1 MTVLTAPRSD
11 AAMVDGRDADQHET
25 RGRGASAGGEKMR
38 VLVIHN
44 LYQQP
49 GGEDFISA
57 AEADLLAAHGHAVE
71 QLVFDNDAIAPQRS
85 ALDSARLAGMTVWS
99 RQGYAT
105 VRDAIHTFRPDVV
118 HFHNTFPLI
127 SPAGYYAARAERVPV
142 VQTLH
147 NFRLLC
153 ANGLFYR
160 DGHIC
165 EDCIGKAVPLPG
177 VVHACYRDSR
187 AASGAVVAM
196 LTAHRTLRTWTR
208 MVDRYIVTGEFLRQK
223 FLKGGLPA
231 EKMAIKPNFV
241 ADPSAGDGRGKYALF
256 VGRLSPEKGIR
267 TLLGAWE
274 RLGGT
279 IPLKI
284 AGDGPLAADV
294 ADAQRRLP
302 GIEWLGR
309 LSPAAVTTAMQN
321 AALLV
326 FPSEWYEGQPR
337 TILESFATGTPV
349 VAANL
354 GAMGELI
361 REGHTGVHFTPGDPG
376 DLARAVTDLF
386 ARPADLARMRAGA
399 RADFEAYYS
408 AEANYHGL
416 IDIYAAVSTER
427 RIRASRMP
435 WNDFANEER

>member
-1 MTVLTAPRSD
+1 MIVCIAPGSD
-11 AAMVDGRDADQHET
+11 AALVGDRDADQHQAP
-25 RGRGASAGGEKMR
+25 GRDATMGGEKMR

-49 GGEDFISA
+49 GGEDFIAA
-57 AEADLLAAHGHAVE
+57 AEAGLLAAHGHAVE
-71 QLVFDNDAIAPQRS
+71 QLILDNDAIAPHRS
-85 ALDSARLAGMTVWS
+85 PLDSARLAGTTVWS
-99 RQGYAT
+99 RQGHAA
-105 VRDAIHTFRPDVV
+105 VRDAIRTFRPDVV

-165 EDCIGKAVPLPG
+165 EDCLGKTVPLPG
-177 VVHACYRDSR
+177 VIHACYRDSR
-187 AASGAVVAM
+187 TASGAVVAM
-196 LTAHRTLRTWTR
+196 LTAHRALRTWTR
-208 MVDRYIVTGEFLRQK
+208 MVDRYVVTGEFLRQK
-223 FLKGGLPA
+223 FLQGGLPA

-241 ADPSAGDGRGKYALF
+241 ADPSIGDGRGNYALF

-267 TLLGAWE
+267 TLLRAWE
-274 RLGGT
+274 GLAGT

-284 AGDGPLAADV
+284 AGDGPLAAEV
-294 ADAQRRLP
+294 ADAQQRLP
-302 GIEWLGR
+302 GVEWLGR
-309 LSPAAVTTAMQN
+309 LSPAAVTTAMQE

-337 TILESFATGTPV
+337 TILESFAAGTPV
-349 VAANL
+349 VAADL
-354 GAMGELI
+354 GAMGELV

-376 DLARAVTDLF
+376 DLARAVRGVF
-386 ARPADLARMRAGA
+386 SHPAERARMRAGA
-399 RADFEAYYS
+399 REDFEAYYS
-408 AEANYHGL
+408 AEANYHDL
-416 IDIYAAVSTER
+416 TDIYASVRAER
-427 RIRASRMP
+427 RHLAP
-435 WNDFANEER
+435 TVG